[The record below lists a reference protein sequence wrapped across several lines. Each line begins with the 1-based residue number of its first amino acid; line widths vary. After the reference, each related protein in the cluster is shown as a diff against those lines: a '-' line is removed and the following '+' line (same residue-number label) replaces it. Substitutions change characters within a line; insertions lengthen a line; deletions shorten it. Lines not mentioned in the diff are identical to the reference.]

1 MLAVIGFGE
10 RSKSRSYS
18 RHDIQIVASLVQMCA
33 GILENSQTHQTLEFL
48 NRQLTLK
55 IYQLNTLFELSK
67 DFSAVWD
74 SEAIFRILGTSL
86 IGQLLISRCAVFT
99 FLNDTLQ
106 LQFVRGFRLQDSDL
120 DCLRALN
127 LKSFFSADGT
137 PVYCSNIPN
146 SELLEFCSANK
157 IHLLF
162 PLVLNEEVR
171 GMILL
176 GDRKNRK
183 PFGQEEYDF
192 INTLGN
198 LAVVADE
205 NARMQHAMIEK
216 ERMERELAIARD
228 IQVSLLPSEA
238 PRIEGYEIASVF
250 HPCYSVAG
258 DYFDFLPV
266 SDHETAIAIGD
277 VSGKSTPAALIMVRL
292 QASLRTLASIEV
304 TDPHITLQ
312 KLNRLLCDRQSNKYV
327 TFFYGVLNHRDHT
340 LHYVNAGH
348 CYPLIVKKNGS
359 VDRLETGGTV
369 LGFFKD
375 IQYRN
380 ATYSL

>member
-1 MLAVIGFGE
+1 
-10 RSKSRSYS
+10 
-18 RHDIQIVASLVQMCA
+18 
-33 GILENSQTHQTLEFL
+33 
-48 NRQLTLK
+48 
-55 IYQLNTLFELSK
+55 
-67 DFSAVWD
+67 
-74 SEAIFRILGTSL
+74 
-86 IGQLLISRCAVFT
+86 
-99 FLNDTLQ
+99 
-106 LQFVRGFRLQDSDL
+106 
-120 DCLRALN
+120 
-127 LKSFFSADGT
+127 
-137 PVYCSNIPN
+137 
-146 SELLEFCSANK
+146 
-157 IHLLF
+157 
-162 PLVLNEEVR
+162 
-171 GMILL
+171 MILL

-380 ATYSL
+380 ATYSLDPQDVVILYTDGVSELTNQNEEEFGPHRIIELLQRFHAEPVDSLKEKIIAALEEHGQGQHQGDDITFILLKRL